1 MTVNYASAANM
12 ELMMITPQ
20 EWDEQQA
27 KLGGHFL
34 QSSAWAAFQ
43 EALGRKTVRAEAETW
58 SYLGVMSQSS
68 RFSYLYCP
76 YGPTLLSSSDLAG
89 VANSWKIEADGADF
103 IRFEPVGNITEA
115 DLIEIGAQEFKEVQP
130 KHTLVLDLGMPEEEL
145 RSNLSSSHR
154 NTINAA
160 GRKGLTFRLSSAKDD
175 LANFL
180 RFINATAGRNG
191 FSTHSDDYFETMVEV
206 LEPLGA
212 ASLYIAEF
220 EGKTVAA
227 SIVFDYAGV
236 RYYAHSAM
244 DPEHRNLRI
253 AAPFVWFLMMDA
265 KENGMHE
272 FDLWGIAPAGASK
285 NHPWAGFTE
294 FKHSFG
300 GTEKAYL
307 GTWELPLKPL
317 KHLAYR
323 TIRKTLR
330 RG

>member
-1 MTVNYASAANM
+1 MTDKILA
-12 ELMMITPQ
+12 MITTSQ
-20 EWDEQQA
+20 WDEQET

-34 QSSAWAAFQ
+34 QSSAWCAFQ
-43 EALGRKTVRAEAETW
+43 VALGRKTVQNMSDGW
-58 SYLGVMSQSS
+58 SYLGVMSASS

-76 YGPTLLSSSDLAG
+76 YGPTISNSKNLSKVVEAWKNELHG
-89 VANSWKIEADGADF
+89 VDF
-103 IRFEPVGNITEA
+103 VRFEPMGFVTENV
-115 DLIEIGAQEFKEVQP
+115 LRSIGAKKVKEIQP
-130 KHTLVLDLGMPEEEL
+130 KDTLVLDLDLDEESL
-145 RSNLSSSHR
+145 RSNLSASHR

-160 GRKGLTFRLSSAKDD
+160 GRKGLSFRLSSAEDD
-175 LANFL
+175 LKHFL

-191 FSTHSDDYFETMVEV
+191 FSTHSDGYFKTMVEV

-212 ASLYIAEF
+212 AKVYIAEF
-220 EGKTVAA
+220 ESKTVAA
-227 SIVFDYAGV
+227 AIVFDYEGV

-265 KENGMHE
+265 KAKGMHE

-285 NHPWAGFTE
+285 NHPWAGFSE

-300 GTEKAYL
+300 GTEKSYL
-307 GTWELPLKPL
+307 GTWELSLNPL

>member
-1 MTVNYASAANM
+1 
-12 ELMMITPQ
+12 MITTSQ
-20 EWDEQQA
+20 WDKSQA
-27 KLGGHFL
+27 KLGAHFL
-34 QSSAWAAFQ
+34 QSSAWSAFQ
-43 EALGRKTVRAEAETW
+43 AALGRQTVQNESEGW
-58 SYLGVMSQSS
+58 SYLGILSASS
-68 RFSYLYCP
+68 KFTYLYCP
-76 YGPTLLSSSDLAG
+76 YGPTILSSIGLGKA
-89 VANSWKIEADGADF
+89 VESWKAEASGADF
-103 IRFEPVGNITEA
+103 VRFEPVGAVTEH
-115 DLIEIGAQEFKEVQP
+115 DLRMMGAKEVKETQP
-130 KHTLVLDLGMPEEEL
+130 KHTLVLDLNLDEETL

-160 GRKGLTFRLSSAKDD
+160 GRKGLSFRLSSGEAD
-175 LANFL
+175 LKHFL
-180 RFINATAGRNG
+180 RYIHATAGRNG
-191 FSTHSDDYFETMVEV
+191 FATHSDAYFATMVEV

-212 ASLYIAEF
+212 ASVYIAEF

-227 SIVFDYAGV
+227 AIVFDYAGV

-265 KENGMHE
+265 KMQGMHE
-272 FDLWGIAPAGASK
+272 LDLWGIAPAGASK

-307 GTWELPLKPL
+307 GTWELPLNPL
-317 KHLAYR
+317 KHMAYR
-323 TIRKTLR
+323 TIRKTLG